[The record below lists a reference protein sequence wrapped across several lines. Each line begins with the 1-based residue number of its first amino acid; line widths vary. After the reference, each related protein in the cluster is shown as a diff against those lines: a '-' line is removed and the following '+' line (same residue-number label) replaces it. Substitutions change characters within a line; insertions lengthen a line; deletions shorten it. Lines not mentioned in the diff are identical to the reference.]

1 MNGRDPSSRFWRIS
15 AGGIFFQGGAAAVD
29 SSTIIAAL
37 VHGLTGSSFAVG
49 AASAILRYG
58 WLFPQIFVAYFAQ
71 RRRRR
76 MPFYMVGAFGR
87 ATCLIGI
94 AALLAFAGSLPGAF
108 VVAMFFA
115 LWTLYAFVSGIV
127 AVPYNDIV
135 ARSVPSARR
144 SRLLALRFF
153 GGGLLALGVAAA
165 AHRLLAALPFPAGTA
180 AIVLIGAVLL
190 YVSSLSFVSA
200 GEPDAPPTVET
211 GGFGQFLRQGLDVFR
226 TDHRFRIF
234 VYAQWLGGAV
244 MMSMPFYILQVMAVR
259 GPPSDGASDIAFLLG
274 AQTVGALASNALW
287 GWWGD
292 RHGKRSLL
300 EGVALLRVLPPLLT
314 LFLVSAGG
322 GWGLPAYG
330 DWALPAYGDWAL
342 PPWAGF
348 AAVFMLLGALINGGT
363 IAMLGYLMEISPD
376 HRRPAYSGYFN
387 ALVAPAALLPI
398 AGAAIAESVT
408 LSGVFVVSLAAAILQ
423 YLTVRRLRHVEPL
436 GAKAR

>member
-1 MNGRDPSSRFWRIS
+1 MNGRDPSSRFWRLS
-15 AGGIFFQGGAAAVD
+15 AAGIFFQGGAAAVD

-49 AASAILRYG
+49 AAAAILRYG
-58 WLFPQIFVAYFAQ
+58 WLFPQLFVAYFAQ

-76 MPFYMVGAFGR
+76 MPFYIVGAFGR

-165 AHRLLAALPFPAGTA
+165 AHRLLGALPFPAGTA

-190 YVSSLSFVSA
+190 YASSLSFVSA
-200 GEPDAPPTVET
+200 GEPDAPPPVET
-211 GGFGQFLRQGLDVFR
+211 GRFGQFLRQGLDVFR
-226 TDHRFRIF
+226 SDRRFRIF

-244 MMSMPFYILQVMAVR
+244 MMSLPFYILQVMAVR
-259 GPPSDGASDIAFLLG
+259 GPPSNGASDIAFLLG

-300 EGVALLRVLPPLLT
+300 EGLTLLRTVPPLLT
-314 LFLVSAGG
+314 IAWSLAVAAGS
-322 GWGLPAYG
+322 LPA
-330 DWALPAYGDWAL
+330 L
-342 PPWAGF
+342 AGF
-348 AAVFMLLGALINGGT
+348 AVVFFLLGAISNGIT

-376 HRRPAYSGYFN
+376 DRRPAYSGYFN
-387 ALVAPAALLPI
+387 ALVAPAALLPL
-398 AGAAIAESVT
+398 AGAAIVE
-408 LSGVFVVSLAAAILQ
+408 VVSLTAVFAVSFLAALLQ
-423 YLTVRRLRHVEPL
+423 FLTVRRLRAL
-436 GAKAR
+436 SDGAVGG

>member
-1 MNGRDPSSRFWRIS
+1 MSGRKPLNGRDPSSRFWRIS

-49 AASAILRYG
+49 AAAAILRYG
-58 WLFPQIFVAYFAQ
+58 WLFPQLFVAYFAQ

-144 SRLLALRFF
+144 SRLLAIRFF

-165 AHRLLAALPFPAGTA
+165 AHRLLGALPFPAGTA

-190 YVSSLSFVSA
+190 YASSLSFVSA
-200 GEPDAPPTVET
+200 GEPDAPAPVKM

-226 TDHRFRIF
+226 SDRRFRIF

-244 MMSMPFYILQVMAVR
+244 MMSLPFYILQVIAVR
-259 GPPSDGASDIAFLLG
+259 GPPSNGQGHGSVLQSCGCCDGAAPGRVQSGPSASASAKSPSAMPVSHADRFGLQLSWSAQPSSVSERAF
-274 AQTVGALASNALW
+274 N
-287 GWWGD
+287 
-292 RHGKRSLL
+292 
-300 EGVALLRVLPPLLT
+300 
-314 LFLVSAGG
+314 
-322 GWGLPAYG
+322 
-330 DWALPAYGDWAL
+330 
-342 PPWAGF
+342 
-348 AAVFMLLGALINGGT
+348 
-363 IAMLGYLMEISPD
+363 
-376 HRRPAYSGYFN
+376 
-387 ALVAPAALLPI
+387 
-398 AGAAIAESVT
+398 
-408 LSGVFVVSLAAAILQ
+408 
-423 YLTVRRLRHVEPL
+423 
-436 GAKAR
+436 